1 VSGLKEMKCPHCGG
15 SIKWSATA
23 NSIRCDFCGTEFDA
37 EALESYDVALEE
49 DFQDEINWS
58 FTNSQWQEG
67 EEENLKAFLCES
79 CGGQIIVEANM
90 GATACPYCG
99 NPVVVPA
106 QFRGDLRPDFV
117 IPFRK
122 TKEDAKEA
130 LRKHLSNKKFL
141 PKVFSNEN
149 HIDEIK
155 GIYVP
160 FWLFDAEAQG
170 RGRYIG
176 RKERKYKEGNTEY
189 TETKYYSVV
198 RSGRLCFDNVAIDGS
213 SNIADDL
220 MESIEPFDFD
230 EAVPFGTGYL
240 SGYMADRYDIDSDT
254 TVLRANERI
263 VNSTE
268 KAIRDSV
275 KGYDSVEAQ
284 RCSVKLNNAR
294 AKYALY
300 PVWLLNTSWQG
311 ERYTF
316 AMNGQTGKF
325 VGNLP
330 KDKGAYRKSLVF
342 TWAIVSLV
350 AFAALVALWFAGHTG
365 WNMPYLPY
373 AIVSLVVGGVVSLIR
388 NSIHNAKLTSVR
400 FQDQAVDYI
409 RKGSFGITGS
419 SDAYLY
425 SRTTSRNIGG
435 GSAAGAALA
444 GAAAGQ
450 AKQSKIGS
458 PHSQK
463 VELPRKDIRQQ
474 KGAPGVS
481 RPEKQELPRRT
492 LPKVDAINKPTIKP
506 KKPSR

>member
-1 VSGLKEMKCPHCGG
+1 MKCPHCGG
-15 SIKWSATA
+15 AIKWSATA
-23 NSIRCDFCGTEFDA
+23 NSIRCEYCGTDFEA
-37 EALESYDVALEE
+37 EALEDYDVALEE
-49 DFQDEINWS
+49 DFQDEMNWA
-58 FTNSQWQEG
+58 FTSGEWQAG
-67 EEENLKAFLCES
+67 EEESLKAFLCES
-79 CGGQIIVEANM
+79 CGGQIVVDANM
-90 GATACPYCG
+90 GATSCPYCG
-99 NPVVVPA
+99 NPVVVPT
-106 QFRGDLRPDFV
+106 QFSGDLRPDFV
-117 IPFRK
+117 IPFKK
-122 TKEDAKEA
+122 TKEDAKDA
-130 LRKHLSNKKFL
+130 LKKHLSNKKFL

-160 FWLFDAEAQG
+160 FWLFDADADG
-170 RGRYIG
+170 RGRFIG
-176 RKERKYKEGNTEY
+176 SKERKYKEANTEY

-198 RSGRLCFDNVAIDGS
+198 RSGHLNFDNVAIDGS
-213 SNIADDL
+213 SKIADDL
-220 MESIEPFDFD
+220 MESIEPFDFG

-240 SGYMADRYDIDSDT
+240 SGYLADRYDIDSET
-254 TVLRANERI
+254 TILRANERI

-275 KGYDSVEAQ
+275 TRYDSVRAQ
-284 RCSVKLNNAR
+284 HCSVKLNNAR

-330 KDKGAYRKSLVF
+330 KDKGAYRKSLF
-342 TWAIVSLV
+342 LTWGIVALV
-350 AFAALVALWFAGHTG
+350 AFVALAALWLKGHSG

-373 AIVSLVVGGVVSLIR
+373 AIVSLVIGGVVSLVR

-409 RKGSFGITGS
+409 RKGSLRITKS

-425 SRTTSRNIGG
+425 ARTTSRNLGG
-435 GSAAGAALA
+435 ANAAGAA
-444 GAAAGQ
+444 GAAAASVKKPKSPQ
-450 AKQSKIGS
+450 QNS
-458 PHSQK
+458 PHSQR

-474 KGAPGVS
+474 KGAPSVN
-481 RPEKQELPRRT
+481 RPERPDLPKRT
-492 LPKVDAINKPTIKP
+492 LPKVDSINKPTIKP
-506 KKPSR
+506 RKPNR